1 MMINC
6 SLYQRSKCFTFG
18 NNSYSHQIYL
28 IWVLYTSFICIVL
41 WHYYIHTLYI
51 YTYIYIHIASKN
63 KNTKKRGKSLKAVPF
78 AMTYHKY
85 S

>member
-28 IWVLYTSFICIVL
+28 IWVLYTSFIYGIIIV
-41 WHYYIHTLYI
+41 YTIFFLYI
-51 YTYIYIHIASKN
+51 YIYIHIASKN
-63 KNTKKRGKSLKAVPF
+63 KNTEKRGKSLKVVPF
-78 AMTYHKY
+78 VMTYHKY